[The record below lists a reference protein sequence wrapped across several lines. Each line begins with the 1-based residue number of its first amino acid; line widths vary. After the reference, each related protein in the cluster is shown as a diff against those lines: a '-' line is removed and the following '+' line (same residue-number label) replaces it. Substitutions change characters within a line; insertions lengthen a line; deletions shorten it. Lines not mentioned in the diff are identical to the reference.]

1 MGVITISMSG
11 QSEKILRDMA
21 KAKYGDKKDAL
32 SKTIVDALIQQ
43 ETKLEMAA
51 DRLKKRMVET
61 MPVQSNKKKTVR
73 K

>member
-1 MGVITISMSG
+1 MSG